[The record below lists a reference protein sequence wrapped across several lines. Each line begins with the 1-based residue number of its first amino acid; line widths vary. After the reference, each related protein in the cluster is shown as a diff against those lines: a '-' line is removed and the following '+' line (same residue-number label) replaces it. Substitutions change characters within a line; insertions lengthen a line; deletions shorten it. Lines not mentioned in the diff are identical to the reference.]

1 MQQQFMRRVHAR
13 FIAKFIVALCAC
25 AFAGRWLTTRA
36 QGQTPLPSAPVAAAP
51 AATPSPTP
59 AAGTPAR
66 VVLDFYHALRERQFR
81 EAFAMSIYKPAI
93 TSLSAQEFDELRPEF
108 EKMSTA
114 VPDQVELG
122 GEQISGDEATVF
134 ARRADDPTSKV
145 EQIQLIRV
153 GGVWLYGDLKSYQVV
168 QSKGAAFFPDARIDS
183 HHEEVQQVLLLLAK
197 NEAMYAA
204 QHGGVYADVPALI
217 ESKPS
222 LRDDIESDT
231 LGYSFHVLLGKDAR
245 TYAVTVEP
253 VKYGHTGRLSFYMDA
268 TGYKSKD
275 TGGKPYTPPGVKKP

>member
-1 MQQQFMRRVHAR
+1 MQQQSMRRARAR
-13 FIAKFIVALCAC
+13 FSFQFISALCVC
-25 AFAGRWLTTRA
+25 ALMCVTARA
-36 QGQTPLPSAPVAAAP
+36 QQGQTPTPAPTATAP
-51 AATPSPTP
+51 AAATPSPTP

-81 EAFAMSIYKPAI
+81 EAFALSIYKPAI
-93 TSLSAQEFDELRPEF
+93 TSLSAQEFAELQPEF

-114 VPDQVELG
+114 VPDAVELG

-145 EQIQLIRV
+145 EEIQLIRV

-183 HHEEVQQVLLLLAK
+183 HHEEVQQVLLLIAK
-197 NEAMYAA
+197 NEATYAA

-217 ESKPS
+217 ASKPA
-222 LRDDIESDT
+222 LRDDVESDT
-231 LGYSFHVLLGKDAR
+231 LGYTFRVLLSKDTR
-245 TYAVTVEP
+245 TYAVMAEP

-268 TGYKSKD
+268 GGYKSKD
-275 TGGKPYTPPGVKKP
+275 TGGKPFTPPGVKKP

>member
-1 MQQQFMRRVHAR
+1 MQQQSTRRARAR
-13 FIAKFIVALCAC
+13 FSFKLISALCVC
-25 AFAGRWLTTRA
+25 VFAHASMPARA
-36 QGQTPLPSAPVAAAP
+36 QGQTPPVAV
-51 AATPSPTP
+51 ATPSPTP
-59 AAGTPAR
+59 AVGSPSR

-114 VPDQVELG
+114 VPDKVELN

-134 ARRADDPTSKV
+134 ARRADDAGAKV

-183 HHEEVQQVLLLLAK
+183 HHDEVQQVLLLIAQA
-197 NEAMYAA
+197 EAAYAA
-204 QHGGVYADVPALI
+204 QHGGVYADVPTLVA
-217 ESKPS
+217 SKPS
-222 LRDDIESDT
+222 LRDDVESDT
-231 LGYSFHVLLGKDAR
+231 LGYTFRVLLGKDAR
-245 TYAVTVEP
+245 AYAMQAEP
-253 VKYGHTGRLSFYMDA
+253 GKYGRTGRLSFYMDA

-275 TGGKPYTPPGVKKP
+275 TSGKPYVPPGVKKP